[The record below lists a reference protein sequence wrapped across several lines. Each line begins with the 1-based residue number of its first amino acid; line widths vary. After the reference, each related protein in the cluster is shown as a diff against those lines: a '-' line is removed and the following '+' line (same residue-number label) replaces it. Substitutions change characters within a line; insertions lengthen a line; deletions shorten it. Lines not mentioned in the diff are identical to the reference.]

1 MFPTRDLERRV
12 KEDRRVERIKNA
24 KSDEISQKRIRRES
38 RAILQQLGFIQ
49 QDSRDDAGCLV
60 SFNEFTIAL
69 EKIVENY
76 PMAAVMRELEEENSQ
91 QKDQIYNALWA
102 QIAQLRPAEDSGR
115 NDTCST
121 MTTQHF
127 YSFVVRIQVTKRR
140 IAR

>member
-1 MFPTRDLERRV
+1 MVPTRDLERRV

-38 RAILQQLGFIQ
+38 RAILQQMGFIQ
-49 QDSRDDAGCLV
+49 QDSRDDAGYLV
-60 SFNEFTIAL
+60 SFNEFAIAL

-91 QKDQIYNALWA
+91 QKDQIYNTLWA

-115 NDTCST
+115 NDTCSM
-121 MTTQHF
+121 MTT
-127 YSFVVRIQVTKRR
+127 
-140 IAR
+140 

>member
-1 MFPTRDLERRV
+1 MVPTRDLERRV

-38 RAILQQLGFIQ
+38 RGILQQMGFIQ
-49 QDSRDDAGCLV
+49 QDSRDDAGYLV
-60 SFNEFTIAL
+60 SFNEFAIAL

-91 QKDQIYNALWA
+91 QKDQIYNTLWA

-115 NDTCST
+115 NDTCSM
-121 MTTQHF
+121 MTT
-127 YSFVVRIQVTKRR
+127 
-140 IAR
+140 

>member
-38 RAILQQLGFIQ
+38 RAILQQMGFIQ
-49 QDSRDDAGCLV
+49 QDSRDDAGYLV
-60 SFNEFTIAL
+60 SFNDFAIAL

-91 QKDQIYNALWA
+91 QKDQIYNTLWA

-115 NDTCST
+115 NDTCSM
-121 MTTQHF
+121 MTT
-127 YSFVVRIQVTKRR
+127 
-140 IAR
+140 

>member
-38 RAILQQLGFIQ
+38 RGILQQMGFIQ
-49 QDSRDDAGCLV
+49 QDSRDDAGYLV
-60 SFNEFTIAL
+60 SFNEFAIAL

-91 QKDQIYNALWA
+91 QKDQIYNTLWA

-115 NDTCST
+115 NDTCSM
-121 MTTQHF
+121 MTT
-127 YSFVVRIQVTKRR
+127 
-140 IAR
+140 

>member
-38 RAILQQLGFIQ
+38 RAILQQMGFIQ
-49 QDSRDDAGCLV
+49 QDSRDDAGYLV
-60 SFNEFTIAL
+60 SFNEFAIAL

-91 QKDQIYNALWA
+91 QKDQIYNTLWA

-115 NDTCST
+115 NDTCSM
-121 MTTQHF
+121 MTT
-127 YSFVVRIQVTKRR
+127 
-140 IAR
+140 

>member
-1 MFPTRDLERRV
+1 MVPTRDLERRV

-38 RAILQQLGFIQ
+38 RAILQQMGFIQ
-49 QDSRDDAGCLV
+49 QDSRDDAGYLV
-60 SFNEFTIAL
+60 SFNDFAIAL

-91 QKDQIYNALWA
+91 QKDQIYNTLWA

-115 NDTCST
+115 NDTCSM
-121 MTTQHF
+121 MTT
-127 YSFVVRIQVTKRR
+127 
-140 IAR
+140 